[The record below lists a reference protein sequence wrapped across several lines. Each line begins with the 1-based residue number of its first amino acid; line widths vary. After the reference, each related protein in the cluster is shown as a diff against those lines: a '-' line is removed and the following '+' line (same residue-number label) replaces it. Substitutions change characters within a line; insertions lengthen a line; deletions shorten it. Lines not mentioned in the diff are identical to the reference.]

1 MSRRRAGGVDG
12 DVSSSSTSPILAS
25 ALAPP
30 VAPPAVHDSGADT
43 APGVI
48 VVHSCTT
55 LGATLVV
62 HLTGEIDHFSAAP
75 LRAFLASA
83 AADGYTGLVLD
94 TSRVTFCDS
103 GFLAVLE
110 WWPRHGRR
118 LRLTNRSRA
127 VMRLLHA
134 AASAQQPGWLAPLR
148 AATS

>member
-1 MSRRRAGGVDG
+1 MSTA
-12 DVSSSSTSPILAS
+12 STAPILPAD
-25 ALAPP
+25 LAPL
-30 VAPPAVHDSGADT
+30 VAPPAVHDWGADT
-43 APGVI
+43 EPGVI

-55 LGATLVV
+55 LGVTLVV
-62 HLTGEIDHFSAAP
+62 HLAGEIDHFSAAP

-83 AADGYTGLVLD
+83 AADGCTGLVLD

-103 GFLAVLE
+103 AFLAVIE

-134 AASAQQPGWLAPLR
+134 AESVQRLPARPTPLR